1 MDVSLEVIGAIFD
14 DWSDHIAP
22 LAALLDEDEIA
33 TASRRHTE
41 SLRARYITA
50 HAVTRIAIAARLG
63 LTPEALVFERLPC
76 VHCGGAHGRPV
87 LVDRALH
94 FSLAHCDDRA
104 LIATSSEHVGVD
116 IECQRDV
123 RDPAEL
129 ARNIADENEQSC
141 LGRDSSFLE
150 LWVRKEA
157 LVKATGEGLL
167 AAKKY
172 SFASGDPEGWSIPML
187 DVGQQHVA
195 ALAVPTRYCAPTP
208 PTVRWLRP
216 PPSDVGS

>member
-1 MDVSLEVIGAIFD
+1 MSLEVIGAIFD
-14 DWSDHIAP
+14 DWSDHVAP
-22 LAALLDEDEIA
+22 LAVLLDGDEIA
-33 TASRRHTE
+33 TASRCHTE

-50 HAVTRIAIAARLG
+50 HAVTRIVIAARLG
-63 LTPEALVFERLPC
+63 LTPDAVLFERLPC

-104 LIATSSEHVGVD
+104 LIATSSERVGVD
-116 IECQRDV
+116 IERHRHV

-129 ARNIADENEQSC
+129 ARNIADENELTC

-157 LVKATGEGLL
+157 MVKATGEGLL
-167 AAKKY
+167 AAKTY
-172 SFASGDPEGWSIPML
+172 SFASGDPEGWSVPTL
-187 DVGQQHVA
+187 DVGRRHVA
-195 ALAVPTRYCAPTP
+195 ALAVPAPYDAQAA

-216 PPSDVGS
+216 SSSDVGW